1 MRKLRSM
8 NISLRVSYLCLYR
21 CQIGVVLTML
31 CYYYSKIACVIMSY
45 LHLYS
50 CSCPCLCLCKQPTKK
65 RKKEK
70 EKEAITQVN
79 EKRKIMPN
87 NKWEILK
94 MRKGSVWCMMLRK
107 NCKYQF
113 FLPHFSPSPC
123 PLQPNE
129 ALRRGLLLLLRMTFL
144 ESSIASYTFVASFFF
159 FFLRWPLWLLWCGRR
174 LPQYKVFGSRT
185 LILFGSS
192 HK

>member
-1 MRKLRSM
+1 M
-8 NISLRVSYLCLYR
+8 NISLRVSHLCLYR

-94 MRKGSVWCMMLRK
+94 MRKGSVWCMMLRN

-129 ALRRGLLLLLRMTFL
+129 ALRRGLLLLLSLLLLLLLRMTFL

-159 FFLRWPLWLLWCGRR
+159 FFFFFEVTFVASLMW
-174 LPQYKVFGSRT
+174 KKT
-185 LILFGSS
+185 TTI
-192 HK
+192 